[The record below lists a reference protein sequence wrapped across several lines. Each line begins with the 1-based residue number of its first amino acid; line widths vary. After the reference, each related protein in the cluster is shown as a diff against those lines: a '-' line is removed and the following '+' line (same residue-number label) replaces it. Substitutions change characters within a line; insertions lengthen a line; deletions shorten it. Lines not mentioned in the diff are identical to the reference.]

1 MPGVRAVRSV
11 DTAVAARSS
20 VGACTWDVVPTPNR
34 NSDQMDNLL
43 QDVAVMSADDAW
55 AIGQAQVREEG
66 GRGRTVILRWDGSRW
81 RAVRHPQRWDGL
93 AALAGSSPSDVWAV
107 GTSRGAQGLVLN
119 WNGVRWRTVQAVD
132 PGTRVWYFTD
142 IVAIGPNDVW
152 AVGFTVSKGVGATL
166 IEHWDGTRWSI
177 IPSPNP
183 PPWASRA
190 TSAGLTS
197 VGASSTSDV
206 WAVGSWNVGC
216 PSGGCSGGVV
226 HTLTE
231 RWDGTSW
238 AIVPS
243 PDAPGTV
250 RTADYLLSVSVAGP
264 TDAWAAGVVTG
275 SGFGGKSDRQLL
287 ERWDGYSWTV
297 VPGADRSGAS
307 GLSDVVAVS
316 PDDAW
321 AVGQT
326 GAGFTRASIE
336 RWDGTSWSKDLT
348 QPIPG
353 WLSSVAVGPS
363 GEIWAV
369 GATQRRPQR
378 TLALRCSPI

>member
-1 MPGVRAVRSV
+1 
-11 DTAVAARSS
+11 
-20 VGACTWDVVPTPNR
+20 
-34 NSDQMDNLL
+34 MDNLL
-43 QDVAVMSADDAW
+43 RDVAVMSANDAW

-81 RAVRHPQRWDGL
+81 KAVRHPQRWDGL
-93 AALAGSSPSDVWAV
+93 EALAGSSSSDVWAV
-107 GTSRGAQGLVLN
+107 GSSRAGELVLN
-119 WNGVRWRTVQAVD
+119 WNGVRWRKVPAVD
-132 PGTRVWYFTD
+132 PGTRFWYFND

-152 AVGFTVSKGVGATL
+152 AVGSKVNKGVGATL

-183 PPWASRA
+183 PPSASRA

-250 RTADYLLSVSVAGP
+250 RTVDYLLSMSVAGL
-264 TDAWAAGVVTG
+264 TDAWAAGAVTG

-287 ERWDGYSWTV
+287 ERWDGSSWTV
-297 VPGADRSGAS
+297 VPGAERSGTSRLS
-307 GLSDVVAVS
+307 GVVAVS
-316 PDDAW
+316 PDEAW
-321 AVGQT
+321 AVGST
-326 GAGFTRASIE
+326 AAGGAVRPLIE
-336 RWDGTSWSKDLT
+336 RWDGASWSTELT
-348 QPIPG
+348 PAIHG
-353 WLSSVAVGPS
+353 SLSSVAVGPS
-363 GEIWAV
+363 GEIWAL
-369 GATQRRPQR
+369 GAQGRGIQTQR
-378 TLALRCSPI
+378 TLALRCRST